1 MCALENSD
9 KNKSRDQLLEDL
21 KTETGKLAAAK
32 EVKKVDMAAH
42 RDTISTIEAE
52 IISIMHQLNDGHEK
66 IE

>member
-66 IE
+66 QE

>member
-9 KNKSRDQLLEDL
+9 KNKSREQLLEDL

-32 EVKKVDMAAH
+32 EIKKVDMAAH